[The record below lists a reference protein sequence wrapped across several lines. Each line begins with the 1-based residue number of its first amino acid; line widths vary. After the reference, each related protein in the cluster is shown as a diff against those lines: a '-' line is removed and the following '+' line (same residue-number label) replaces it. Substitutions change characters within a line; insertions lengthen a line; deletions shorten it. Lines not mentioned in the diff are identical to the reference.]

1 MTKAFPKD
9 FLWGGATAANQF
21 EGGWNLDGRGPATSD
36 TARAVASEERKTMGG
51 EFTTP
56 MNQERLDF
64 ALNDKEGLYPKR
76 WGSDFYH
83 RYKEDIALYAEM
95 GFKTFRLSIAW
106 SRIFPNGDE
115 EQPNEAGLAFYDK
128 VFDELKKY
136 GIEPL
141 VTLSHYE
148 FPIGLVKKY
157 GGWKNRQVIDC
168 FVHYA
173 ETVFKRYQNKVKYWL
188 TFNEINIIGMT
199 GYLSGGLLFEDGK
212 LHLQDMYQ
220 AAHHQFLA
228 STLATKLAHEI
239 NPDFKVGCMLA
250 RMQAYPATCNP
261 EDVMEEIKKDHENLF
276 FSDVQ
281 VRGKYPSYAKRFF
294 RENHIQLEIADG
306 DLEILERYPVDFMS
320 FSYYMSSIARKQKS
334 DQETGGNLILS
345 EPNPYL
351 EASDWGW
358 QIDPVGLRITLNN
371 LYDRYQV
378 PLMVVENG
386 LGALDKVEADGF
398 VHDDYRIS
406 YLKSHVQQM
415 YEAIEDEVD
424 LIGYIWWGCTDLV
437 SASTSEM
444 SKRYGFVYVDADD
457 QGNGSFDRLRKD
469 SFYFYKELI
478 ASQGA
483 NVLNDWGGRNEEVLP
498 FEALPNPL

>member
-1 MTKAFPKD
+1 MTKGFPKD

-36 TARAVASEERKTMGG
+36 TARAVAPEERKTMGG

-106 SRIFPNGDE
+106 SRIFPKGDE

-157 GGWKNRQVIDC
+157 GGWKNRKVIDC

-173 ETVFKRYQNKVKYWL
+173 ETVFKRYQNKVKHWL

-228 STLATKLAHEI
+228 SALATKLAHEI
-239 NPDFKVGCMLA
+239 NSDFKVGCMLA

-306 DLEILERYPVDFMS
+306 DLEILEKYPVDFMS
-320 FSYYMSSIARKQKS
+320 FSYYMSSISRKQKS

-386 LGALDKVEADGF
+386 LGALDKVEADGS

-424 LIGYIWWGCTDLV
+424 LIGYTWWGCTDLV

-457 QGNGSFDRLRKD
+457 QGNGSFDRSRKD

-483 NVLNDWGGRNEEVLP
+483 NVLND
-498 FEALPNPL
+498 